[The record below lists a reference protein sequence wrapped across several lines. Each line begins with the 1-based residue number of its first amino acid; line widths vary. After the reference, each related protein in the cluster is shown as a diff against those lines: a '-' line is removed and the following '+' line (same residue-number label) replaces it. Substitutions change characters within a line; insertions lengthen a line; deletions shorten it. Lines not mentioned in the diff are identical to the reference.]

1 MSIKKRLPS
10 AIAEALELHG
20 ATVIQQAA
28 PYLFAACLYWWS
40 IAKPQYQ
47 PIPGSAKPWWGLLHS
62 IFTSYPGWA
71 LILSFLLGIWA
82 TIQHNRNLT
91 SLKLEAS
98 NLQNEVDKLK
108 LSRVGMRAQ
117 LDEAEQHAEYLRAT
131 FSEAQAKNA
140 MGFLRFHCEGIENFG
155 DHARASLYAH
165 VDGQFVLAGRFT
177 EHPLYI
183 KPNRQR
189 FPADQGCIGKAWL
202 DGGDFAISLGED
214 TAKAGEEYLRI
225 ISESCNIGESEI
237 HAIRMKSRFYYARAV
252 THDRIR
258 IGVVVYESV
267 KPDMLDVEVL
277 RKHAIEHETYLRDII
292 NQVCLVNP
300 FTMMEAEK

>member
-10 AIAEALELHG
+10 LIAEAVELHG
-20 ATVIQQAA
+20 ATVAQQAA

-40 IAKPQYQ
+40 VADPQAQ
-47 PIPGSAKPWWGLLHS
+47 VATEAPALWWHPLQV
-62 IFTSYPGWA
+62 IFTSLPGWA
-71 LILSFLLGIWA
+71 LVLSFLLGIWA
-82 TIQHNRNLT
+82 TIAHNRHLAV
-91 SLKLEAS
+91 LKTETAK
-98 NLQNEVDKLK
+98 LQNEVNRLTI
-108 LSRVGMRAQ
+108 SRNSMRAQ
-117 LDEAEQHAEYLRAT
+117 LDEAEEHAEYLRAT

-140 MGFLRFHCEGIENFG
+140 MGFLRFHCEGIDNFG

-177 EHPLYI
+177 EHPVYM

-202 DGGDFAISLGED
+202 DGGDFTISFDED
-214 TAKAGEEYLRI
+214 HAQTPNEYLKI
-225 ISESCNIGESEI
+225 VTETCNIRESEI
-237 HAIRMKSRFYYARAV
+237 HTIRMKSRFYYARAV

-258 IGVVVYESV
+258 IGVVVYESL
-267 KPDMLDVEVL
+267 KSSLLDVEAL
-277 RKHAIEHETYLRDII
+277 RQHAIEHEPYLRDII
-292 NQVCLVNP
+292 NQACLVNP